1 MVDYSLV
8 LLLIMRPFKSLSI
21 IAFLIINFVTS
32 ETFAQSFGLK
42 IISVSDSSVI
52 TKDLQIFDSLWFKC
66 MSDYGRN
73 DVSSL
78 FADHHPGVSK
88 TNPITLLNFIS
99 GFDIPFSN
107 MFGFRLIYN
116 QNLNDTVNLYQLDMG
131 WMQMAVLYN
140 SKQSKLMRF
149 ESLNSFNL
157 IPHRY
162 KNLTVFSSQKVEKK
176 ELAKSYNQMLS
187 AVKELGLSA
196 DSFMKIPLILY
207 SGPTLKDA
215 YAYVGGLEYV
225 NFFNPKAQFGGM
237 GDPFNKVVL
246 SGIPKPVH
254 VHELLHFAI
263 PFKCNYFVGE
273 GLASL
278 YGGIGATSY
287 KENLPGVLAFIKSK
301 DIHTFSDAM
310 SLWRTSTYFNSIRG
324 TYVLSAYMLD
334 KIRKDFP
341 RETYRNFVRNCKTD
355 EEMINSLKELYKLDS
370 EEALFNLI
378 FYGVYFWF

>member
-1 MVDYSLV
+1 MVDYSQV

-21 IAFLIINFVTS
+21 IAFIIINFVTG

-73 DVSSL
+73 DVSPL

-88 TNPITLLNFIS
+88 SNPITLLNFIS

-131 WMQMAVLYN
+131 WMQLAVLY
-140 SKQSKLMRF
+140 
-149 ESLNSFNL
+149 
-157 IPHRY
+157 
-162 KNLTVFSSQKVEKK
+162 
-176 ELAKSYNQMLS
+176 
-187 AVKELGLSA
+187 
-196 DSFMKIPLILY
+196 
-207 SGPTLKDA
+207 
-215 YAYVGGLEYV
+215 
-225 NFFNPKAQFGGM
+225 
-237 GDPFNKVVL
+237 NKVVL

-310 SLWRTSTYFNSIRG
+310 SLWKTSSYFNSIRG

-341 RETYRNFVRNCKTD
+341 RETYRNFMRNCKTD
-355 EEMINSLKELYKLDS
+355 EEMINSFKELYKLDS
-370 EEALFNLI
+370 EESVFNRILS
-378 FYGVYFWF
+378 FF